1 MIFMDDKP
9 KSMRDGLGEGL
20 AELGSEM
27 PNLIVVGADTTES
40 LTLNKFGAKFPER
53 LFNVGIAEQ
62 NMIGISAGLALYGK
76 TVFCGT
82 YAVFLER
89 ALDQVRNTIAYC
101 KLDVKI
107 VGAHTGISVGPD
119 GGSHQTIEDIAIMRA
134 LPNMKVVVPAD
145 SYSSKALTKQA
156 AKTKGPFYIRLIRGS
171 VPDLYDGQEV
181 KVGKANVLREGSDV
195 AIIAC
200 GIMVHEAIK
209 ACEMLKKDGISA
221 RVIDC
226 HTIKPIDEETI
237 IKAASDTGRIVTA
250 EDHNIYGGLG
260 SAVAELLSR
269 KRPTP
274 IEMVAVMDT
283 FGESGKDTEVM
294 AKYGLSADKIY
305 EKTKAMVKK

>member
-1 MIFMDDKP
+1 MIFMEQKLE
-9 KSMRDGLGEGL
+9 SMREGMGSVL
-20 AELGSEM
+20 AELGYTNK
-27 PNLIVVGADTTES
+27 NLVIVGADTTES
-40 LTLNKFGAKFPER
+40 LSLHQFGEKFPDR

-89 ALDQVRNTIAYC
+89 AIDQIRNTIGYC

-107 VGAHTGISVGPD
+107 IGAHTGISVGPD
-119 GGSHQTIEDIAIMRA
+119 GGSHQAIEDIAIMRA
-134 LPNMKVVVPAD
+134 IPNMKVVVPSD
-145 SYSSKALTKQA
+145 SYSTKALVNEMA
-156 AKTKGPFYIRLIRGS
+156 NTKGPFYLRLIRSS
-171 VPDLYDGQEV
+171 VPNLYQDQ
-181 KVGKANVLREGSDV
+181 KISVGKANVLREGKDI

-200 GIMVHEAIK
+200 GIMVHEALK
-209 ACEMLKKDGISA
+209 AADRLQKEGILA

-226 HTIKPIDEETI
+226 HTIKPLDEDTI
-237 IKAASDTGRIVTA
+237 MKAANETNRVITA
-250 EDHNIYGGLG
+250 EDHNMYGGLG

-274 IEMVAVMDT
+274 IGMVAVKDV

-294 AKYGLSADKIY
+294 SKYGITEKDIFDKAK
-305 EKTKAMVKK
+305 EMVR